1 MNTLVNASSGQQERK
16 RNRQLPGI
24 SLLERKGQ
32 GIIGMQVLSASL
44 EQKREHYLVPLE
56 LYLFRVW
63 DGPGA
68 FSESPVNFLNFHVF
82 WVGPSPH
89 HPFFPHGRM
98 IGLLGQ
104 APPLLPL

>member
-68 FSESPVNFLNFHVF
+68 FSERLINFLNFSALC
-82 WVGPSPH
+82 VGPPPNQSLLSP
-89 HPFFPHGRM
+89 G
-98 IGLLGQ
+98 
-104 APPLLPL
+104 